1 MYVLGISTHISCG
14 SALLKDGEII
24 AAVNDERL
32 VREKMVLGFPRASI
46 NKVLRLAKVKAS
58 EIDYVAVATRRQHH
72 IERYLD
78 YRQGKFEYQ
87 RGIAKHVFFIIGAL
101 LSKAVSR
108 FGFLE
113 TLYYFLRRP
122 FYAYR
127 KWRVK
132 QILSKEFNINCPIEF
147 MGHHFCHATSAY
159 YSSGFQDATVITLDS
174 AGDGLC
180 SQVYQVTNGKF
191 KKLSQVKSFHSPC
204 AFYSYVTQI
213 CGFKAG
219 KHEGKITGLAAH
231 GKPLYGNVL
240 RTLIVHDHGTFRNV
254 GGVFFWSAL
263 AALRR
268 LLPENFLKED
278 LACSIQAYCEEMVVD
293 YVRHWVT
300 ITGKSEVALAGG
312 LFANVKINQKI
323 REIPDV
329 SKVHIHPGM
338 SDEGIGVGAALGV
351 YYSVVGTKT
360 RPEVCM
366 KHVYVGPEFSDEEV
380 KTALE
385 AEGLCYE
392 FHEDIE
398 PQIAQLLAEGY
409 VVARFNGA
417 MEYGP
422 RALGNRSILYHATD
436 PSVNDWLNKCLVRTE
451 FMPFAP
457 STLIEEAEEC
467 FIGLEGGIDAARFM
481 TMTFD
486 CTEWMKENNPG
497 VVHVDG
503 TARPQLVSEEDNE
516 SYYRIIKEYK
526 KITGLGSIINT
537 SFNMHEE
544 PIVCT
549 PQDAIRAFKLGHLD
563 YLAIGPFL
571 VKSSYDLP
579 HVLKKAGSLES
590 VPPRD
595 PGIPVVSLA

>member
-1 MYVLGISTHISCG
+1 MYVLGIGTHISCG
-14 SALLKDGEII
+14 SALLKDGKII

-46 NKVLRLAKVKAS
+46 KKVLSMANVQAN

-72 IERYLD
+72 IENYLD

-87 RGIAKHVFFIIGAL
+87 RGIAKHLFFAVGAL

-113 TLYYFLRRP
+113 SLYYFLRRP
-122 FYAYR
+122 FYASR
-127 KWRVK
+127 KRRVK
-132 QILSKEFNINCPIEF
+132 QILSEEFGIHCPIEF

-159 YSSGFQDATVITLDS
+159 YSSGFKDATVITLDS

-180 SQVYQVTNGKF
+180 SQVYQVVDGRFT
-191 KKLSQVKSFHSPC
+191 KLSQVKSFHSPC

-231 GKPLYGNVL
+231 GKPIFINVL
-240 RTLIVHDHGTFRNV
+240 KSLIVHDQGTFKNV

-268 LLPENFLKED
+268 LLPQDFLKED
-278 LACSIQAYCEEMVVD
+278 LASSIQTYSEEMVVD
-293 YVRHWVT
+293 YVLHWIA
-300 ITGKSEVALAGG
+300 ITGKSNVALAGG

-323 REIPDV
+323 REIPGV
-329 SKVHIHPGM
+329 SNVHIHPGM

-351 YYSVVGTKT
+351 YHFVAKASP
-360 RPEVCM
+360 RPDVCM
-366 KHVYVGPEFSDEEV
+366 HHVYLGPEFSNDEI
-380 KTALE
+380 KDALD
-385 AEGLCYE
+385 AEGLGYE
-392 FHEDIE
+392 FHETVE
-398 PQIAQLLAEGY
+398 PHIARLLAEGY
-409 VVARFNGA
+409 VVARFNGR

-422 RALGNRSILYHATD
+422 RSLGNRSILYHATD
-436 PSVNDWLNKCLVRTE
+436 PSVNHWLNQCLVRTE

-457 STLIEEAEEC
+457 STLREDAKDC
-467 FIGLEGGIDAARFM
+467 FIGLEGGKEAARFM

-486 CTEWMKENNPG
+486 CTEWMRTHNPG

-503 TARPQLVSEEDNE
+503 TARPQLVSEEDNK

-526 KITGLGSIINT
+526 AITGLGSIINT

-544 PIVCT
+544 PIVAT

-571 VKSSYDLP
+571 VKRPYDLP
-579 HVLKKAGSLES
+579 HELKKAISLES
-590 VPPRD
+590 VSS
-595 PGIPVVSLA
+595 GTQGVSVGSLA